1 MATVNAQLQKS
12 FKLIIEKGL
21 PQADVET
28 IGAVQWLRCCPL
40 CGSVHQIIGTL
51 ADDAP
56 FSPLCQTV
64 PLLFKEELV
73 SWHKLYP
80 DVTGHKFVHLVEK
93 AS

>member
-1 MATVNAQLQKS
+1 MATFNAQLQKN

-40 CGSVHQIIGTL
+40 CGSTHQIIGTM
-51 ADDAP
+51 ADDSQ

-64 PLLFKEELV
+64 PLLFKEELAA
-73 SWHKLYP
+73 WRKLYP
-80 DVTGHKFVHLVEK
+80 DVTNHKFVHLVEK
-93 AS
+93 AN